1 MHSFSVTS
9 ANIAVDDIL
18 LKLDSFKLNYI
29 FFVPDGIDFDV
40 IGPESN
46 RIRWNNAKYWP
57 LRGLR
62 RSRSFKVT
70 GFGTNRK
77 RVYCTKVLISD

>member
-1 MHSFSVTS
+1 MPITNCYPQYITPEIIMHSFSVTS

-46 RIRWNNAKYWP
+46 RIR
-57 LRGLR
+57 
-62 RSRSFKVT
+62 
-70 GFGTNRK
+70 
-77 RVYCTKVLISD
+77 